1 MIKVIPCSLS
11 QAPIK
16 KTLYISDE
24 LWQELD
30 QYLQTHP
37 EENASSLVQSAL
49 RDKLRPRN
57 GQDLLDLAGLVR
69 NAPVD
74 ASTNP

>member
-1 MIKVIPCSLS
+1 M
-11 QAPIK
+11 K
-16 KTLYISDE
+16 KTLYIPDE
-24 LWQELD
+24 LWQQLD

-74 ASTNP
+74 ASTNPLER